1 MPTLPP
7 PEIKGSYALSFP
19 LGLTDCSSS
28 FSTALIS
35 LFFPSLK
42 QDAMQQ
48 TQEELCV
55 ISDVYSTIS
64 YANASCISWNWALL
78 QDST

>member
-19 LGLTDCSSS
+19 LGLTDSSS
-28 FSTALIS
+28 FSTALIF

-42 QDAMQQ
+42 RDAMQQ

-55 ISDVYSTIS
+55 ISDVYSTIG
-64 YANASCISWNWALL
+64 YANASCISWNRALL